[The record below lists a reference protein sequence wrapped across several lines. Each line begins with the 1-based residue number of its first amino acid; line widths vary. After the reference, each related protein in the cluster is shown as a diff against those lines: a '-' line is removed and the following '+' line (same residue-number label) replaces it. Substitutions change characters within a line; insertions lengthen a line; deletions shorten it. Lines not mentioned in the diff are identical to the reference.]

1 MICFQT
7 LVSVLVRNIW
17 TNTYHY
23 LYNHIGQ
30 SLADLFRYFRIEDIN
45 WLFYSLISAQIK
57 ITYGAKHVYYSRK
70 HRSTLLNVHQLG
82 WELNTWSNSVILI
95 SIWFLEHWGSKKNL
109 QKCFILCCKQEMKFW
124 PPWAQVVLYFYDAV
138 NTMFMYS
145 IYLDEI

>member
-57 ITYGAKHVYYSRK
+57 ITYGAKHVCYSRK

-82 WELNTWSNSVILI
+82 LELGTWSNSDINMIFGTLGQQEKFAKMFHIVLQARDEILTPLSTGDQSTS
-95 SIWFLEHWGSKKNL
+95 SIVLLW
-109 QKCFILCCKQEMKFW
+109 CCKYY
-124 PPWAQVVLYFYDAV
+124 VYV
-138 NTMFMYS
+138 
-145 IYLDEI
+145 